1 MVSPRTTVVSGRGT
15 AQKSSSD
22 MSAGDNAAAKAEQGG
37 TVVGRGEDGAM
48 EGQVD
53 DGVAKASELVQSE
66 MDKPEEEMEMEVSV
80 ERRLEKLEQ
89 GQRRI
94 EELLQGLVQAAQGR

>member
-1 MVSPRTTVVSGRGT
+1 MVSPRTTGVSGHGT
-15 AQKSSSD
+15 AQGSSSD
-22 MSAGDNAAAKAEQGG
+22 MSAGDKAAAKAEQRG
-37 TVVGRGEDGAM
+37 TGVGRGEDRTM
-48 EGQVD
+48 EGEAD
-53 DGVAKASELVQSE
+53 DGVAKASELVESE

-80 ERRLEKLEQ
+80 ESRLEKLEQ